1 MLQMS
6 LENRLK
12 PTWDWILTV
21 MDTTEA
27 QLRFGASL
35 TNSTDPS
42 HPLHPLHFNASPSQ
56 AAPSASL
63 SGVNVLGGNSQ
74 SRTRL
79 IDTSNT
85 STGNTTRI
93 VGFSANPDSQRNFDR
108 DNNYAQTSRRE
119 FLTYALSL
127 MRSHSSEHRDSLPVL
142 DITALRHIAYVV
154 DGIVYYMRSGML
166 IFVKEIRRRTI
177 FEQI

>member
-1 MLQMS
+1 MYDFDLQLA
-6 LENRLK
+6 LESRLK

-21 MDTTEA
+21 MDSTEA

-35 TNSTDPS
+35 THSTDPS
-42 HPLHPLHFNASPSQ
+42 HPLHPLHLNSTPPQTTS
-56 AAPSASL
+56 SASL
-63 SGVNVLGGNSQ
+63 SGLNVLGGSTQ

-85 STGNTTRI
+85 GSGNTTRI
-93 VGFSANPDSQRNFDR
+93 VGFSANPDNQRNFDR
-108 DNNYAQTSRRE
+108 DNNYAQSSRRE

-154 DGIVYYMRSGML
+154 DGIVYYMRSGL
-166 IFVKEIRRRTI
+166 
-177 FEQI
+177 